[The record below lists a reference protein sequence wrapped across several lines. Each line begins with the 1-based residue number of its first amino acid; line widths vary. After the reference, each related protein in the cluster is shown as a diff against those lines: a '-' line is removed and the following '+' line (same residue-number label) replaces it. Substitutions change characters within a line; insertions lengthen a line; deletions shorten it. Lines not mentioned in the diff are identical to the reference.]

1 MKYFLIIAALMV
13 CFIVN
18 KSNAELVQQEKYIE
32 VIGTAEM
39 EVQPDEI
46 RLIIGVQEYWKE
58 EFEKSKDYK
67 DYKTKVSLGEIE
79 TNLFNDLM
87 KIGITKDKIIVK
99 DVGNY
104 WRNIGK
110 DFLFGKQYEIILTD
124 FKKLDEITREVQTRG
139 IDNMRIGELKN
150 KKLTD
155 YRKQVKIEALKAA
168 KDKADYLL
176 QSIGKKAGDVIS
188 IEELE
193 GNEGGWWGPR
203 NLTSNAIMS
212 TPDNSNTDNFRNI
225 KLRYEVKARF
235 EIR

>member
-1 MKYFLIIAALMV
+1 MKKFLFVFAILVCIITL
-13 CFIVN
+13 N
-18 KSNAELVQQEKYIE
+18 SKAELVQQEKYIE

-67 DYKTKVSLGEIE
+67 DYKTKVPLDEIE
-79 TNLFNDLM
+79 TNLFNDLN
-87 KIGITKDKIIVK
+87 KIGISKDKIIVK
-99 DVGNY
+99 DIGNY

-110 DFLFGKQYEIILTD
+110 DFLFGKQYEIILSD
-124 FKKLDEITREVQTRG
+124 FKKLDEITKTVQTRG

-150 KKLTD
+150 KKLTE

-176 QSIGKKAGDVIS
+176 TSIGKKTGDVIS
-188 IEELE
+188 ITELNE
-193 GNEGGWWGPR
+193 SEGGWWGPR

-212 TPDNSNTDNFRNI
+212 TPDNADSENFRNI
-225 KLRYEVKARF
+225 KLKYEIKAKF